1 MKQARTVKSLN
12 TLVAMRD
19 REVDSR
25 MADMAAKQAVRDRF
39 QRNLERM
46 ASLCASPAA
55 QGCTSPVQ
63 ALNNGHFKASV
74 MHMADLHRQDL
85 ALHEADMAV
94 SQQALQKAALS
105 KEVLEQVLSRQQLDL
120 LKAKSGQEQKRQ
132 DDMATQVWLRRQ
144 T

>member
-1 MKQARTVKSLN
+1 MKQSRTVKSLN

-19 REVDSR
+19 REVDSL
-25 MADMAAKQAVRDRF
+25 MAEMAAKQAVRDRF

-46 ASLCASPAA
+46 ASLCDSPVA
-55 QGCTSPVQ
+55 QGSTSPVQ
-63 ALNNGHFKASV
+63 ALNSAHFKAAV
-74 MHMADLHRQDL
+74 MQMADLHRQDL
-85 ALHEADMAV
+85 ALHEAEMAV
-94 SQQALQKAALS
+94 SQQALQKAALN

-120 LKAKSGQEQKRQ
+120 RRAQSGQEQKRQ